1 MKILV
6 LILVAFFN
14 LNFCSSNKT
23 IQNAEQYIEK
33 ITFQNW
39 VGGIENAGGGTI
51 LNIKLLKPLPENT
64 TLIKIQF
71 QNREGIISKLDDV
84 THQSSI
90 KTFDNELET
99 VPTPT
104 IITNLKPNQAK
115 IFFNINGK
123 ENTTIINDVIELP
136 MLIYPSA
143 KPNNN

>member
-23 IQNAEQYIEK
+23 NEIAEQYIEK

-39 VGGIENAGGGTI
+39 VGGIKGAGGGTN
-51 LNIKLLKPLPENT
+51 LNITLLKPLPEST

-71 QNREGIISKLDDV
+71 QNREGMISKLDDG
-84 THQSSI
+84 TYQSSI

-99 VPTPT
+99 APTS
-104 IITNLKPNQAK
+104 IITTNLKPNQAK

-123 ENTTIINDVIELP
+123 VNTTIINDVIELP
-136 MLIYPSA
+136 MLAYPSA

>member
-1 MKILV
+1 MKLLV

-23 IQNAEQYIEK
+23 NEIAEQYIEK
-33 ITFQNW
+33 ITYQNW
-39 VGGIENAGGGTI
+39 VGGIEGAGGGTN
-51 LNIKLLKPLPENT
+51 LNITLLKPFPENI

-71 QNREGIISKLDDV
+71 QNREGIISKLDELSY
-84 THQSSI
+84 QSSI

-104 IITNLKPNQAK
+104 IISNLKPLQAK
-115 IFFNINGK
+115 IFFNTNGK
-123 ENTTIINDVIELP
+123 ENSIIINDVIELP
-136 MLIYPSA
+136 MLMYPSA